1 MNMSTIDIQ
10 LHLAN
15 NEEYYREVIALLH
28 EHRDRYNFADALRE
42 YVQELIFDDG
52 LSIFQIELLRTAL
65 AHVNWAEIADD
76 YFDEYN
82 NFEP

>member
-1 MNMSTIDIQ
+1 MSMSTRDIQ

-15 NEEYYREVIALLH
+15 NEEYYREVIEMLRY
-28 EHRDRYNFADALRE
+28 HRDRYDFAAALRE
-42 YVQELIFDDG
+42 YVEEEVFDEDMIP
-52 LSIFQIELLRTAL
+52 LQHELLMTAM

-82 NFEP
+82 NVE